1 MFTAE
6 ENCSTNT
13 MINGLETVLMILH
26 QHFLNRYIL
35 VNGKAFLV
43 ACRTKFFNDQEKYA
57 SFQFISYVRDCDFE
71 KAAMCGCFGAS
82 DAMIIID

>member
-1 MFTAE
+1 ME
-6 ENCSTNT
+6 K
-13 MINGLETVLMILH
+13 L
-26 QHFLNRYIL
+26 FLW
-35 VNGKAFLV
+35 FMV